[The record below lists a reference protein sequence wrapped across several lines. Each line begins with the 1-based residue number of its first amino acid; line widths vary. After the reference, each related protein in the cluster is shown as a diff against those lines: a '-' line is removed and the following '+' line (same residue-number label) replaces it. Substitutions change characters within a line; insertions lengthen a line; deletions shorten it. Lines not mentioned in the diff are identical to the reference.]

1 VKEVVV
7 ESLSSPGCHNCK
19 VFEEFWHSVES
30 GYPNVKYRNISVMTP
45 EGMKMASKYGIFAS
59 PGIVING
66 ELFFTGGVNRDKF
79 IQKIKELST

>member
-1 VKEVVV
+1 
-7 ESLSSPGCHNCK
+7 
-19 VFEEFWHSVES
+19 
-30 GYPNVKYRNISVMTP
+30 MTP

>member
-1 VKEVVV
+1 MKEVVV

-30 GYPNVKYRNISVMTP
+30 GYPNVKYRNVSVTTP
-45 EGMKMASKYGIFAS
+45 EGMEMVSKYSIFTS
-59 PGIVING
+59 PGIMING
-66 ELFFTGGVNRDKF
+66 KLFSTGGVDKDKF